1 MLGPFRVVIAVGLV
15 ILGLVGCSSNGS
27 GVDDEDVL
35 TPQDLEEIETAYN
48 SFSGA
53 AEDALLS
60 EDPVAAFEALVPSIE
75 SDAWVEDAWVS
86 DGVLCVKFRR
96 AGIVSWMAERGLV
109 VPPYG
114 RLERGS
120 TSRRSPGGSR
130 ELVGNNKAC
139 FINQQYGDESRDYCR
154 NVITHLETLFTA
166 CGYEVTTKN
175 GQEADL
181 EFFEGDLKEYGA
193 IFYISHG
200 GYLDS
205 SNWLCSGEHGS
216 ISGLLLHHLSDWV
229 ADRVSIT
236 TIKEVHG
243 SEEVGVCFYM
253 FSDHFIENEYSAGQ
267 FPHSL
272 IYLVA
277 CQAFTGGDALGEVF
291 DSKGAAATVGWDET
305 NCRGQST
312 GQLLFDA
319 MLGGE
324 NLASAM
330 ANLPEEARVDECA
343 VTPGANLV
351 YYPSGGGS
359 VSLVG
364 DVDAEV
370 IITSPVQD
378 MTYTGHVVTLSGSV
392 TGMQSISYGTVEL
405 NGVTTALTLTGAT
418 SFSQVLA
425 IRNDAN
431 WVTVNCIGT
440 LSGGATAFA
449 SGTVEFTGDFPAF
462 DLWTELRWNTNYS
475 DVDFHLLPPS
485 SDLDDLWTGS
495 DCYYGNRVTSW
506 GGQLDVDDVDGYGPE
521 HITLGDATLSGT
533 YRLFAH
539 YYYDHGAGET
549 DVFVSVATMGG
560 VAREFGPL
568 RLVNNA
574 GSHAG
579 DVWEVCDI
587 DFPSGTIYPIEQLY
601 YLGEVTR
608 EDEHL
613 RKQ

>member
-1 MLGPFRVVIAVGLV
+1 MRVPFRILIAACLVVF
-15 ILGLVGCSSNGS
+15 GLVGCSSNGS
-27 GVDDEDVL
+27 GVDDTDVL
-35 TPQDLEEIETAYN
+35 TEQEAEAIEAAYD
-48 SFSGA
+48 SFSGD
-53 AEDALLS
+53 AEEALLS
-60 EDPVAAFEALVPSIE
+60 EDPVAAFEALVPSLE
-75 SDAWVEDAWVS
+75 SDPSVEDAWVA
-86 DGVLCVKFRR
+86 DGVLCVKFRK
-96 AGIVSWMAERGLV
+96 AGIVSWMSGRRLV

-114 RLERGS
+114 GLERSS
-120 TSRRSPGGSR
+120 TSRRSSAGSR

-139 FINQQYGDESRDYCR
+139 LINQQYDDESREYCR
-154 NVITHLETLFTA
+154 NVITHLQTQFVD

-181 EFFEGDLKEYGA
+181 DFFAGDLKDFGA

-205 SNWLCSGEHGS
+205 TNWLCSGEHGS
-216 ISGLLLHHLSDWV
+216 ISGLISQHLSDWI
-229 ADRVSIT
+229 ADRISIT
-236 TIKEVHG
+236 TISELHG
-243 SEEVGVCFYM
+243 SERVGVCFYM
-253 FSDHFIENEYSAGQ
+253 FSNNFVEHKYSAGQ

-277 CQAFTGGDALGEVF
+277 CQAFTGGNALGEVF
-291 DSKGAAATVGWDET
+291 DSRGAAATVGWDET

-324 NLASAM
+324 NLASTV
-330 ANLPEEARVDECA
+330 ANLPEEAKIDECA

-364 DVDAEV
+364 DVAAEV
-370 IITSPVQD
+370 VITSPVQD

-392 TGMQSISYGTVEL
+392 VGMQSILYGTVEL
-405 NGVTTALTLTGAT
+405 NGVTTALTVSGAT

-425 IRNDAN
+425 LRNDAN
-431 WVTVNCIGT
+431 WVTVNCVGT

-449 SGTVEFTGDFPAF
+449 SKTVEFVGDFPAL

-485 SDLDDLWTGS
+485 SDLDDLWSST

-521 HITLGDATLSGT
+521 HITIGDATLSGT
-533 YRLFAH
+533 YRLFVH
-539 YYYDHGAGET
+539 YYSDHGAGET
-549 DVFVSVATMGG
+549 DAFVSVATLGG
-560 VAREFGPL
+560 VVREFGPL
-568 RLVNNA
+568 RLINNA
-574 GSHAG
+574 GSNAG
-579 DVWEVCDI
+579 DVWEVCEI
-587 DFPSGTIYPIEQLY
+587 HFPSGTIYPIEHLY
-601 YLGEVTR
+601 YLGDVAR

-613 RKQ
+613 RKP